1 VADWIYTLESWQ
13 PAMLAVVASFIVFSL
28 VGLIATKGLVGRLL
42 GDEWEKNDVV
52 GAFLGAIGV
61 FYGIALGLIAVA
73 SWQAYSDIDNRVAEE
88 AATMSALR
96 TDVKALPGADTLALL
111 RPLYEYADYTIHC
124 AWPAMA
130 KKRPAGI
137 AGAEAPTDSALIRD
151 GQLFIKPFRDLLYS
165 YQPQSLG
172 PANVHAAALHE
183 FNDLIRLRRIR
194 LHSVAHRMPAALWW
208 VVLLGGVLT
217 LAVSWLF
224 QIQGARSMHVALNT
238 VLATVV
244 GLLIYMIAAMDQPF
258 RGPLRLEAKAF
269 EEIQARAH
277 EEMERHPTLT
287 SEWIE
292 QRCTGPAPKVAGRSE
307 DRPIV
312 SPRN

>member
-1 VADWIYTLESWQ
+1 VADWIYNLESWQ
-13 PAMLAVVASFIVFSL
+13 PAMLAVVGAFIVFSL
-28 VGLIATKGLVGRLL
+28 VGLVAAKGLVGRLL

-96 TDVKALPGADTLALL
+96 TDVKALPAADTLALL
-111 RPLYEYADYTIHC
+111 SPLYSYVDYTIHC

-130 KKRPAGI
+130 RKRPAGI
-137 AGAEAPTDSALIRD
+137 AGVEAPTDSALIRD
-151 GQLFIKPFRDLLYS
+151 GQLFIRPFRDLLYS
-165 YQPQSLG
+165 YQPASLG
-172 PANVHAAALHE
+172 PANVHAAALRE
-183 FNDLIRLRRIR
+183 FNDLVRLRRIR
-194 LHSVAHRMPAALWW
+194 LHSASHRMPAALWW
-208 VVLLGGVLT
+208 VVLFGGMLT

-238 VLATVV
+238 ILATVV

-258 RGPLRLEAKAF
+258 RGPLRLDAGAF
-269 EEIQARAH
+269 TEIQGRVH
-277 EEMERHPTLT
+277 EMMEKNPTPT
-287 SEWIE
+287 FEWIE
-292 QRCTGPAPKVAGRSE
+292 KGCKGDAPKVAKA
-307 DRPIV
+307 P
-312 SPRN
+312 